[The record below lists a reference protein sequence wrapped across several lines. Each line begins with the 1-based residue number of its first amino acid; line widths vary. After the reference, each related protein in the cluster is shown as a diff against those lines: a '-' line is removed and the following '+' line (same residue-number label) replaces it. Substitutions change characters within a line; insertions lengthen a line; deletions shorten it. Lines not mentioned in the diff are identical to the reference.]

1 MLLEADFFNISVLLG
16 EFRGKKA
23 YGKLNCAKKRERN
36 GCVIIKS
43 FTFAGRK

>member
-23 YGKLNCAKKRERN
+23 YRKLNCAKKRERN
-36 GCVIIKS
+36 GCGIIISVI
-43 FTFAGRK
+43 FAGRK

>member
-23 YGKLNCAKKRERN
+23 YGKLKYAKNPRCK
-36 GCVIIKS
+36 GCH
-43 FTFAGRK
+43 